1 MEKSERIKSIFGDIK
16 KVLNEWGLSYNEY
29 YEMARLYWAQEQ
41 DHSLPVNEILFE
53 GAVEIVE
60 VVEEYEYKR

>member
-29 YEMARLYWAQEQ
+29 YDDLTMTADIREEKTVIRLIISIDPKIEDWNCF
-41 DHSLPVNEILFE
+41 HT
-53 GAVEIVE
+53 
-60 VVEEYEYKR
+60 